1 MHWLAE
7 LMELVSGFM
16 RTGGPIL
23 WVIAVVLL
31 LMWALIIERFMY
43 LGVAFP
49 RFSRRVIAKWDARS
63 DTTSWYAHRIREA
76 WISQANA
83 LATQNIMAIKTLVA
97 ICPLVGLL
105 GTVLGMINVF
115 ETMAMVG
122 SSNPRLMADGI
133 SMATVP
139 TMAGMVAA
147 LSGLFVSTQIE
158 ANAKNKMDHLID
170 HMPHH

>member
-16 RTGGPIL
+16 RTGGPVL
-23 WVIAVVLL
+23 WAIAFVLL
-31 LMWALIIERFMY
+31 IMWSLILERFMY
-43 LGVAFP
+43 LGLTFP
-49 RFSRRVIAKWDARS
+49 RYARRVIAEWDARD

-76 WISQANA
+76 WISMANEK
-83 LATQNIMAIKTLVA
+83 ATHNINAIKTLVA
-97 ICPLVGLL
+97 LCPLVGLL

-158 ANAKNKMDHLID
+158 ASAKVKMEHLID
-170 HMPHH
+170 NMPHH

>member
-7 LMELVSGFM
+7 LMELVSAFM
-16 RTGGPIL
+16 RTGGPVL
-23 WVIAVVLL
+23 WAIAVVLFI
-31 LMWALIIERFMY
+31 MWSLILERFMY
-43 LGVAFP
+43 LSFTFP
-49 RFSRRVIAKWDARS
+49 RYSRRVIAEWDARE

-76 WISQANA
+76 WVSMANEKA
-83 LATQNIMAIKTLVA
+83 NQNINSIKTLVA
-97 ICPLVGLL
+97 LCPLVGLL

-147 LSGLFVSTQIE
+147 LSGLFISTQLE
-158 ANAKNKMDHLID
+158 SSARVKMEHLKD